1 MKKKKLKEFVIL
13 SLIFIL
19 IIACIILLILI
30 IRDKYYLSQE
40 SIIYISESPNP
51 DYFQLSDSVSS
62 YYSIYKDGTVY
73 NTEYRYTSDIEYT
86 SFKKSHFVKKLNKS
100 ELESLTLELSN
111 LSNSS
116 YVSTKYPSLKDW
128 NIHDTYYCFSINDS
142 TYYSKNYSVYTN
154 ILAKY
159 INQHDYE
166 SNQISS
172 YIYNYIKKEYPAT
185 NPNFELTDTDKQNI
199 LINVK
204 KHYPNSK
211 LSDYEILDLI
221 NINSVGIMVEQ
232 IEQLH

>member
-51 DYFQLSDSVSS
+51 DYFQWSSSVSS

-73 NTEYRYTSDIEYT
+73 NTEYRSTSDIEYT

-111 LSNSS
+111 LC
-116 YVSTKYPSLKDW
+116 
-128 NIHDTYYCFSINDS
+128 IH
-142 TYYSKNYSVYTN
+142 KAP
-154 ILAKY
+154 L
-159 INQHDYE
+159 
-166 SNQISS
+166 
-172 YIYNYIKKEYPAT
+172 IKKLE
-185 NPNFELTDTDKQNI
+185 
-199 LINVK
+199 
-204 KHYPNSK
+204 HS
-211 LSDYEILDLI
+211 
-221 NINSVGIMVEQ
+221 
-232 IEQLH
+232 